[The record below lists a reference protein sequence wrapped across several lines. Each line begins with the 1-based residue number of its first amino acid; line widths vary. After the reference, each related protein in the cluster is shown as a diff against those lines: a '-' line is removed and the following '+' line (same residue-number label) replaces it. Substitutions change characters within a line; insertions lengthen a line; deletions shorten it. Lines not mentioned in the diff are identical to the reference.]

1 MKHRGVIRFFVILFF
16 AITCMAVTTTTGLA
30 QDKVITIKVS
40 NWFPVGAGQDKLLKD
55 WGTDLEKRTNGK
67 VKVNYYAAGTLVPA
81 PQSYDGVVRGIAD
94 VSQHVAGYTVGR
106 FPMMEL
112 IDLPLGYPSGVVV
125 THLAND
131 YYKKFK
137 PKEMDQVKLLWFHAQ
152 APGILHTKSKPV
164 YKLEDLQGL
173 KIRTFGSNAKL
184 MSYLGGTPV
193 AMPMGDVYD
202 ALSKGVADGLLASY
216 ETMDNWKFAD
226 FIRYSTECYDVAY
239 TALFMVVMNKNKWNS
254 LPKDIQAAIDQLSA
268 EYLEKSAKMWDD
280 IAETGKKVLIKNGG
294 KIIKLSKEEQ
304 AKWVEKAKPLFEE
317 YANNVEKKGLP
328 GKEAVKYIQDYVNKF
343 KK

>member
-1 MKHRGVIRFFVILFF
+1 MKHRGLICSFVVLFVVSCMVAATAGF
-16 AITCMAVTTTTGLA
+16 AQEKAIS
-30 QDKVITIKVS
+30 IKVS

-67 VKVNYYAAGTLVPA
+67 VKVSYYAAGTLIPA
-81 PQSYDGVVRGIAD
+81 PQSYDGVVKGIAD
-94 VSQHVAGYTVGR
+94 VTQHVAGYTVGR
-106 FPMMEL
+106 FPLMEL
-112 IDLPLGYPSGVVV
+112 IDLPLGYPSGVVA

-131 YYKKFK
+131 YYKKFH
-137 PKEMDQVKLLWFHAQ
+137 PKEMENVKVLWFHAQ

-164 YKLEDLQGL
+164 NKLEDLKGL

-184 MSYLGGTPV
+184 ISYLGGTPV

-239 TALFMVVMNKNKWNS
+239 TALFMVVMNKNKFNS
-254 LPKDIQAAIDQLSA
+254 LPKDVQDAIDKLSV
-268 EYLEKSAKMWDD
+268 EYIEKSAKMWDD
-280 IAETGKKVLIKNGG
+280 IAEIGLKVELKNGG
-294 KIIKLSKEEQ
+294 KVIKLSKEEQ
-304 AKWVEKAKPLFEE
+304 ARWVEKAKPLFAE
-317 YANNVEKKGLP
+317 YAGEVEKKGLP
-328 GKEAVKYIQDYVNKF
+328 GKEAVKFIQDYVAKY

>member
-1 MKHRGVIRFFVILFF
+1 MKHKRTIHFFAILFF
-16 AITCMAVTTTTGLA
+16 AITFIAVTTTAGLA
-30 QDKVITIKVS
+30 QEKAVTIKIS

-67 VKVNYYAAGTLVPA
+67 IKVNYYAAGTLAPA
-81 PQSYDGVVRGIAD
+81 PQSYDAVVKGIAD
-94 VSQHVAGYTVGR
+94 VTQHVAGYTVGR

-125 THLAND
+125 TRLAND
-131 YYKKFK
+131 YYKKYH
-137 PKEMDQVKLLWFHAQ
+137 PKEMDQVKVLWFHAQ

-164 YKLEDLQGL
+164 NKLEDLKGL

-254 LPKDIQAAIDQLSA
+254 LPKDVQDTIDKMSA
-268 EYLEKSAKMWDD
+268 EYIEKSAKMWDD
-280 IAETGKKVLIKNGG
+280 IAETGRQVLLKNGG

-317 YANNVEKKGLP
+317 YASNVEKKGLP